1 MGPRRTTL
9 TYSSEDVGPVPGDKP
24 LFVYYCK
31 ASGKHALTTDCNLA
45 NVPRRRTDHALV
57 LDTQAHL
64 VKLYTT
70 DGGTKFLRR
79 KNGAVERQFRLNCGK
94 LPVAYRNDPDG
105 RYLYIMDGALTTYS
119 ADDALLGGR
128 APVPPCI
135 LPAGNNKTQVALE
148 IDDRGRMRLVL
159 RVTAD
164 FVRVQ
169 IKSSI
174 SSSGMQEEL
183 LELLR
188 GVLGVRLG
196 QMSLQRGESAR
207 HKILLIEGLAPDVV
221 FNKLQAS
228 VARNPRT
235 LGRSS
240 KHVINT
246 SIVPMSAPEEP
257 AGAAGTGGGPG
268 AADGGAAAAP
278 K

>member
-1 MGPRRTTL
+1 MPPRRTTL
-9 TYSSEDVGPVPGDKP
+9 TYSSEDVGPVVGDKS
-24 LFVYYCK
+24 LYVYYCK
-31 ASGKHALTTDCNLA
+31 NSGKHALTTDCNLA
-45 NVPRRRTDHALV
+45 TAPRRRTDHALV

-70 DGGTKFLRR
+70 DGGAKFIRR
-79 KNGAVERQFRLNCGK
+79 KSGSVERQFRLNAGK
-94 LPVAYRNDPDG
+94 LPVAYRTEPEG
-105 RYLYIMDGALTTYS
+105 RYIYILDNALTTYT
-119 ADDALLGGR
+119 ADEAGLGGGK

-135 LPAGNNKTQVALE
+135 LSIGQNKTQVALE
-148 IDDRGRMRLVL
+148 IDDRGKQRLIL

-169 IKSSI
+169 IKCGI
-174 SSSGMQEEL
+174 NSGNAQEEL

-196 QMSLQRGESAR
+196 QLSLQRGESSR
-207 HKILLIEGLAPDVV
+207 HKILVVDGLGPETV
-221 FNKLQAS
+221 FSKLNAS
-228 VARNPRT
+228 VNKNPRT

-246 SIVPMSAPEEP
+246 SIVPMEAPEP
-257 AGAAGTGGGPG
+257 AAPAAP
-268 AADGGAAAAP
+268 AAAA